1 MGFILGWGASAFYPS
16 SARHCYPCAKPWHG
30 GLCGY
35 RGWSCHLFYSHW
47 EGSKASM
54 GAFSEASRLG
64 FSREINK
71 MPSGSFGA
79 PARRG
84 LDSVNWRFREFLDPL
99 IKIRHSF
106 SGSTVEI
113 CLWRN
118 PVGTAPTGEWS
129 LFIDRHLRGYK
140 DPFLPCP
147 VAGAVPGVF
156 EFQSDLDSLVENHWT
171 TRGPFRKRQGFRI
184 AFSPV
189 W

>member
-1 MGFILGWGASAFYPS
+1 MGFISGWGASAFYPS

-64 FSREINK
+64 VSREIKK

-79 PARRG
+79 LARRG

-113 CLWRN
+113 CLWRT

-129 LFIDRHLRGYK
+129 LFIDPAPARVQRSISSVSDQFQMALWQACVLLLLEL
-140 DPFLPCP
+140 FLECL
-147 VAGAVPGVF
+147 
-156 EFQSDLDSLVENHWT
+156 SS
-171 TRGPFRKRQGFRI
+171 
-184 AFSPV
+184 SPMF
-189 W
+189 